1 VDAILLKKQVR
12 TEVKRSEK
20 KGIKHDIL
28 ITTGKSMYTF
38 VSYDT
43 LFIEE
48 HEKHLREYDDYYR
61 HLARKKKWSKQRV
74 ASYLTILSLWN
85 QQVDSCLKS
94 IYTFS
99 RPTPVGND
107 TQLIQYGIIQG
118 ILLSL
123 QNMLNQDTHLS
134 EAVAWLHI
142 MSAHL
147 ND

>member
-1 VDAILLKKQVR
+1 VDAILLKKQVS
-12 TEVKRSEK
+12 TEVKPSEK

-43 LFIEE
+43 LFIEK
-48 HEKHLREYDDYYR
+48 HEKYLREYDDYYR
-61 HLARKKKWSKQRV
+61 HLARKKKWRKHRI

-99 RPTPVGND
+99 RPTPEGND
-107 TQLIQYGIIQG
+107 SQLVQYGVIQG

-123 QNMLNQDTHLS
+123 QNMLTQDTYLS
-134 EAVAWLHI
+134 EAIAWFHI
-142 MSAHL
+142 MTAHL
-147 ND
+147 TD